1 MRYDFIPT
9 GWLETNRHYAWIHT
23 VGIRSCTPR
32 SIVKGVYT
40 PALVEMHRMFITP
53 LLVIQ
58 TTGNTQ
64 MSPTRTWNSRL

>member
-32 SIVKGVYT
+32 SIVKGMYT
-40 PALVEMHRMFITP
+40 PALVEMHRMFIGP

-58 TTGNTQ
+58 NYKKRPNVPYKKMEQ
-64 MSPTRTWNSRL
+64 